1 MHTFFQNNKNIFSIT
16 FTTLIAI
23 FALTSLNATTSF
35 NKNLSESDR
44 AKINSGEVVI
54 VNTGNTKKIC
64 LDSDNKAAI
73 KLIETMMELKPA
85 YFAEVIQVKPYRGN
99 EDLVERLKQELLNVE
114 GYAGIPYWS
123 VRHERYYDLYDWA
136 KVISKSENAG
146 NVQMKADVYM
156 SPFAEVG
163 MDITIEQTGSSLFYM
178 LTNTTKMYYEEKFKV
193 TNPGG
198 MKSGIAVFRD
208 GDNWILYGAGGVDA
222 LSVFFL
228 RDRVETSFIN
238 RIKSFTAYFIQKV
251 GK

>member
-1 MHTFFQNNKNIFSIT
+1 M
-16 FTTLIAI
+16 
-23 FALTSLNATTSF
+23 
-35 NKNLSESDR
+35 
-44 AKINSGEVVI
+44 
-54 VNTGNTKKIC
+54 
-64 LDSDNKAAI
+64 
-73 KLIETMMELKPA
+73 
-85 YFAEVIQVKPYRGN
+85 
-99 EDLVERLKQELLNVE
+99 E